1 MSFGGQGQPQGQ
13 DQGAGQQ
20 NPMLRYYETWSATTP
35 AVARLSIMGLVGV
48 YLFSWLMDLSMYF
61 ANVPYYTIYSLELY
75 RVVLSPL
82 VGNSIMTVLI
92 IFLFYPA
99 MATRL
104 ENSMGSGAFLA
115 LLTTFSMATNL
126 VFLFLCFLMS
136 MLSSD
141 NLPLFWSCQVPIA
154 ATPTPTNTETYPS
167 TCRRHTNAM
176 RASLASASAS
186 GTLHTQSNEETN
198 IRANPPKLFRC
209 VEAVNVRNLIR
220 G

>member
-1 MSFGGQGQPQGQ
+1 
-13 DQGAGQQ
+13 
-20 NPMLRYYETWSATTP
+20 MLRYYETWSATTP
-35 AVARLSIMGLVGV
+35 AVARLSIIGLVGV

-92 IFLFYPA
+92 IFLFYPT

-115 LLTTFSMATNL
+115 LLTTFSMTTNL

-136 MLSSD
+136 ILSSD
-141 NLPLFWSCQVPIA
+141 NLPLFWSCQVPHT
-154 ATPTPTNTETYPS
+154 ATPTLISAETYPS
-167 TCRRHTNAM
+167 ASRRHTYATHAN
-176 RASLASASAS
+176 LASTHCTLCPMKRQISELILRSCSDAS
-186 GTLHTQSNEETN
+186 G
-198 IRANPPKLFRC
+198 R
-209 VEAVNVRNLIR
+209 
-220 G
+220 